1 MNTLSIAPAP
11 TPHPLLRMAALAV
24 IVGTVG
30 YLVRSLLAGQAEH
43 QRRGG
48 SKTTRPVSHDV
59 GRWDNEGG
67 MIATTGKAAV
77 VASKDRNGF
86 APSALE

>member
-1 MNTLSIAPAP
+1 MNTPFVAPAP
-11 TPHPLLRMAALAV
+11 TPHPLWRMAALAV
-24 IVGTVG
+24 VVGTVG
-30 YLVRSLLAGQAEH
+30 YLVRSLLAGHAEH

-67 MIATTGKAAV
+67 MVATAGKVPAA
-77 VASKDRNGF
+77 AATDRNGF
-86 APSALE
+86 APPALE